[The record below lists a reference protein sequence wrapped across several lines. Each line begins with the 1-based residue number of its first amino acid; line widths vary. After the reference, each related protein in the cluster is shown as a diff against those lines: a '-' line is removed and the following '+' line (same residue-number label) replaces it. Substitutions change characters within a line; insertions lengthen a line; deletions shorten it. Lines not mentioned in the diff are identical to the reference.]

1 MKKIL
6 FLVTQSEMGG
16 AQRYIFEMSQLF
28 DKNKYEVKVA
38 AGSGDGEL
46 FKKLADVLIPSIQ
59 LKEMKRAPSPLQ
71 LIRAIKEIRGL
82 IKEEHPDIL
91 FLCSTT
97 AGILGSLASIHTKT
111 KVVYR
116 IGGWAFNDPRPFW
129 QNWIIILAEKLT
141 SPLKDIIIVN
151 SEFDWRIAVKKR
163 VVSAEKIVKIY
174 NGLDPDKLDFLSK
187 EESRDI
193 LGLNDGYFIGTVAN
207 FYKTKGLEILIKAAK
222 EVVKSNPK
230 AKFVIIGD
238 GKLRPQLENKISK
251 YNLENNVILKGRIP
265 NAYKYLKAFDLFVL
279 PSLKEG
285 FPWIILEAMAAE
297 LPIIATKVGAL
308 PEIITNKEDGVIVTP
323 GNQKELAESIKEII
337 ENQTESRAMG
347 IKAKAKLID
356 KFSLEKMAKK
366 TEETI
371 SNI

>member
-6 FLVTQSEMGG
+6 FLVTQSEFGG

-46 FKKLADVLIPSIQ
+46 FKKLADVIIPSIQ

-71 LIRAIKEIRGL
+71 LFKAIKEIRVL

-97 AGILGSLASIHTKT
+97 AGFLGALASIFTNPKI
-111 KVVYR
+111 VYR
-116 IGGWAFNDPRPFW
+116 IGGWAFNDPRLFW
-129 QNWIIILAEKLT
+129 QNWIIILAEKAT
-141 SPLKDIIIVN
+141 SSLKDIVIVN

-174 NGLDPDKLDFLSK
+174 NGLDPDKLNFLSK
-187 EESRDI
+187 EESKNV
-193 LGLNDGYFIGTVAN
+193 LGLSDGYFIGTVAN
-207 FYKTKGLEILIKAAK
+207 FYKTKGLEVLIKSAR
-222 EVVKSNPK
+222 EVVKSNSK
-230 AKFVIIGD
+230 AKFIIIGD
-238 GKLRPQLENKISK
+238 GKLRPQLEKKISK

-265 NAYKYLKAFDLFVL
+265 SAYKYLKAFDLFVL

-297 LPIIATKVGAL
+297 LPIIATKVGAM
-308 PEIITNKEDGVIVTP
+308 PEIITDKEDGVIVNP
-323 GNQKELAESIKEII
+323 GNHKELAESIKEVI
-337 ENQTESRAMG
+337 ENQTKASIMG
-347 IKAKAKLID
+347 SKARTKLIN